1 MPDAVTHDIGIVV
14 IEDHDDL
21 RELTVDLLA
30 SQGYWVCGFDSVE
43 ALSEASPPPVFEIAL
58 LDVGLPGESGLALAE
73 RLRAVRAEV
82 GILMV
87 TAHSQLDE
95 RVAGYECGADLYLC
109 KPVAPQELL
118 AAVAALARRLHHPE
132 PAETDLALDLDR
144 LLLVGAAVEVSLSL
158 TEGAALQ
165 AFAIAPR
172 RSLETWQ
179 LLEQL
184 GKPLDVHGKAQ
195 LEVLL
200 SRLRKK
206 LIAAGAPAP
215 AIKALRQC
223 GYRLCQ
229 PLRLR

>member
-1 MPDAVTHDIGIVV
+1 MPDAATHDIGIVV

-30 SQGYWVCGFDSVE
+30 SQGYWVRGFDSVE
-43 ALSEASPPPVFEIAL
+43 ALSEACPPPVFEIAL

-73 RLRAVRAEV
+73 RLRAVQTDV

-87 TAHSQLDE
+87 TAHGQLDE
-95 RVAGYECGADLYLC
+95 RIAGYDRGADLYLC

-132 PAETDLALDLDR
+132 PDETDLALDLDR
-144 LLLVGAAVEVSLSL
+144 LLLVGASVEISLSL
-158 TEGAALQ
+158 AEGAALQ

-215 AIKALRQC
+215 AIKAQRQC
-223 GYRLCQ
+223 GYRLCR